1 MDDSGLSVAAHY
13 SDRARADEAEKRG
26 FCCTIG
32 PLCYNASMV
41 ARDAWPVL
49 RVLVLMGIIGLTL
62 DPRPTAAQ
70 TGEPTPVADLRE
82 YPDRYH
88 LHQVLLQGRAR
99 DVRAFDP
106 YKIPAGTVCY
116 GAYSFLLED
125 ETGTMPVIVM
135 GVCGVP
141 VVKDPDVDDGD
152 TVAVQVTVHE
162 PGKGTFFLTLDGRRI
177 PFSDTDAVQGVATNL
192 WTLAKASADHP
203 HADDA
208 DPPPV
213 P

>member
-1 MDDSGLSVAAHY
+1 MRHRAAGNPLRAFVLAGFAGLA
-13 SDRARADEAEKRG
+13 
-26 FCCTIG
+26 
-32 PLCYNASMV
+32 
-41 ARDAWPVL
+41 
-49 RVLVLMGIIGLTL
+49 GLPTL
-62 DPRPTAAQ
+62 AFAQPT
-70 TGEPTPVADLRE
+70 EPTPVAELRE

-88 LHQVLLQGRAR
+88 LHHVLLHGRAR

-125 ETGTMPVIVM
+125 ETGTIPVIVM

-152 TVAVQVTVHE
+152 TIAVQVTVHE
-162 PGKGTFFLTLDGRRI
+162 PGKGTFFLTLDGRRM
-177 PFSDTDAVQGVATNL
+177 PFSDTDEVQGVATNL
-192 WTLAKASADHP
+192 RTIAKASDVP
-203 HADDA
+203 QNPDDA
-208 DPPPV
+208 EPPPL